1 MAEENEGKKKDDKK
15 EKKESPAAISIFAG
29 EMTADRRIVVNVFV
43 SQGGKAMI
51 GKRVDVYFGDAFT
64 PVFGPPMITDAMGKV
79 GTVINVPAGIKGPQK
94 IYAHTEG
101 VAYPSAITVDIPEEK
116 KDDVVEL
123 DIEPTGLWYDDREYS
138 HVLWTPRAFDKA
150 GKAVK
155 AKLHIVGARPF
166 RIIGLD
172 PPVLVE
178 KKIFDIKIS
187 EKAETYEVVV
197 TTPGLLEVDVFVE
210 GVDTEDELM
219 LEGAREINHTS
230 PQGGGF
236 LKHLKWGLGIGGH
249 RNE

>member
-1 MAEENEGKKKDDKK
+1 MAENRDDKDK
-15 EKKESPAAISIFAG
+15 KTEKKEQPVAVSIFAG
-29 EMTADRRIVVNVFV
+29 EMTTDRRIAVNVFV
-43 SQGGKAMI
+43 SHGGKAMI

-79 GTVINVPAGIKGPQK
+79 GTVISVPAGIKGPQK

-123 DIEPTGLWYDDREYS
+123 DIEPTGLWYDDREHS

-236 LKHLKWGLGIGGH
+236 LKHLKWGLGIGGD